1 GPGGGVGCSCFRAN
15 SRWNGHRAGPAHRF
29 GQRIPDHGFARPQL
43 LLSPREP
50 DAARIADRS
59 CRRRGAGAAELGL
72 DCFAWRRRR
81 PARDGCGRRPARTA
95 LVIHLEASP
104 GTHPTINL
112 GCGTLCTFN
121 YDSVISSVIAVLV
134 TLGVAFW
141 LRSQLREGE
150 PTKAQAIFEWG
161 YDQLRALIK
170 SNVSDDA
177 LFIIP
182 LAMTLFLYILVANW
196 IEIFPLAFFPFL
208 HGANADLNQT
218 LAMALVVIAV
228 VQWYS
233 VRTLGWRGYLR
244 RFTKPFELPV
254 PVRVVFTPLNILE
267 EAVKPLTLS
276 LRLFGNIFAGAV
288 MIGLIASL
296 ANLQLPVVGTV
307 GGTVL
312 GSLVLVIWK
321 A

>member
-1 GPGGGVGCSCFRAN
+1 MI
-15 SRWNGHRAGPAHRF
+15 HM
-29 GQRIPDHGFARPQL
+29 
-43 LLSPREP
+43 E
-50 DAARIADRS
+50 AA
-59 CRRRGAGAAELGL
+59 
-72 DCFAWRRRR
+72 
-81 PARDGCGRRPARTA
+81 
-95 LVIHLEASP
+95 P
-104 GTHPTINL
+104 GTHPTIDL

-121 YDSVISSVIAVLV
+121 YDSVISSAVAVLA

-150 PTKAQAIFEWG
+150 PTRVQAVFEWG

-170 SNVSDDA
+170 SNVSEDA

-196 IEIFPLAFFPFL
+196 IEILPLGFFPIL

-218 LAMALVVIAV
+218 LAMALVVIGV

-233 VRTLGWRGYLR
+233 IRVLGWRGYLR

-254 PVRVVFTPLNILE
+254 WGRAIYTPLNILE
-267 EAVKPLTLS
+267 ELVKPVTLS
-276 LRLFGNIFAGAV
+276 LRLFGNIFAGSV

-296 ANLQLPVVGTV
+296 GMLALPAVGTV
-307 GGTVL
+307 GGA
-312 GSLVLVIWK
+312 VIGTLLLALWK
-321 A
+321 AFDVIFIGFIQAFIFMLLTVIYFGAAREGLEHEHH